1 MTRKRGG
8 VGDRSAVAPMPLAR
22 VVRTIAAERPRRDQD
37 AIRIE
42 IGRARIEVRAGVDV
56 ATLAAVVAV
65 LDGRL
70 DLAAEPS

>member
-8 VGDRSAVAPMPLAR
+8 FGERSAAAPMPLAR
-22 VVRTIAAERPRRDQD
+22 VVRTIVAERPRRDQD

-70 DLAAEPS
+70 DLAAERS